1 MSGHN
6 RVLVEALAAERQA
19 TFRREAEGDR
29 LARLLRRST
38 RRIAPAHRPATS
50 EVLVAR
56 FAGEIDR
63 HDMDQ
68 VA

>member
-1 MSGHN
+1 MIGHN
-6 RVLVEALAAERQA
+6 RVLVEALATERQA
-19 TFRREAEGDR
+19 TFRREAAEDR

-38 RRIAPAHRPATS
+38 RRIVPAHQPATS
-50 EVLVAR
+50 EDLVAR
-56 FAGEIDR
+56 FVGDIDR